1 MENDTTPKRP
11 GKARR
16 ILRGLFLTAKWLFVL
31 LLAMLLIAGLIFKA
45 PWKVNT
51 LLAILIITPT
61 IIPRR
66 IRKYIYLTFA
76 LVLVALTIW
85 IFLPEDDEGWEPYV
99 FKNELAALEAKRHV
113 PDEANAALVY
123 NRLLDNYDFDGFDY
137 GMSECLPEDVSDY
150 ARRQF
155 ELQAIGGPEAD
166 VEETIQTLLEAAQFE
181 KCRFEVAH
189 SLFVVDNQFE
199 YGRALTQWAVLLASS
214 AEEDVLSARVGK
226 AVAKYEA
233 MLQMANHAYQQATTL
248 DFLIAAAIEGTAID
262 GLNKIVMSGLL
273 ADGQF
278 LTIEKKLA
286 SQGFNWQSDW
296 ASVLD
301 HEKLSTKNTAAIA
314 YEMNHRGRIRGAR
327 NPLASLSIAE
337 SLDEEIPCKALQKMG
352 AVFLWFFWPRPS
364 EIDKAA
370 NEAFAPYY
378 AMGDPNYPW
387 PDYPWLA
394 EPPELKTDFS
404 MSPLTY
410 VTPVSSTFYR
420 LHDIYL
426 QTLCRRY
433 ATRILIRLQRYCR
446 TNARYPETLEKMQD
460 NAGNDIFIDPT
471 NAGSFVYRPG
481 DDGFRLYS
489 KGKNGV
495 DDGGVRDWESGA
507 DDILIWPV
515 GD

>member
-137 GMSECLPEDVSDY
+137 SMSDCLPEDASDY
-150 ARRQF
+150 ARHMF

-181 KCRFEVAH
+181 KCRFEVAY
-189 SLFVVDNQFE
+189 SSFVMDNQFE
-199 YGRALTQWAVLLASS
+199 RGRALKLWARLLASS
-214 AEEDVLSARVGK
+214 AEEDVLCAQVDEGL
-226 AVAKYEA
+226 AKYEA
-233 MLQMANHAYQQATTL
+233 MLQMANHTYQQATTL
-248 DFLIAAAIEGTAID
+248 DFLTAAAIEDMAID
-262 GLNKIVMSGLL
+262 GLNKIVISGRLVEGQLL
-273 ADGQF
+273 P
-278 LTIEKKLA
+278 IEKKLT
-286 SQGFNWQSDW
+286 SGGFNWQSDW
-296 ASVLD
+296 PSVLD
-301 HEKLSTKNTAAIA
+301 HEKLSTKNTAAFP
-314 YEMNHRGRIRGAR
+314 YEMHQHGDIRGVR
-327 NPLASLSIAE
+327 NLSASLHFAD
-337 SLDEEIPCKALQKMG
+337 LPDEEIPCRALRKTVS
-352 AVFLWFFWPRPS
+352 VFLWFFWPRPG
-364 EIDKAA
+364 EIDKAV

-378 AMGDPNYPW
+378 AMGDPNYLW
-387 PDYPWLA
+387 PA
-394 EPPELKTDFS
+394 EPPESKTELS
-404 MSPLTY
+404 MSPLAY
-410 VTPVSSTFYR
+410 IKPSPSHFYS
-420 LHDIYL
+420 LHDIYARM
-426 QTLCRRY
+426 LCRRY
-433 ATRILIRLQRYCR
+433 AARILIRLQRYYR
-446 TNARYPETLEKMQD
+446 INARYPETLEKMQD
-460 NAGNDIFIDPT
+460 NASNDIFIDPT
-471 NAGSFVYRPG
+471 NAGPFVYRPG

-495 DDGGVRDWESGA
+495 DDGGVRDRDIGA